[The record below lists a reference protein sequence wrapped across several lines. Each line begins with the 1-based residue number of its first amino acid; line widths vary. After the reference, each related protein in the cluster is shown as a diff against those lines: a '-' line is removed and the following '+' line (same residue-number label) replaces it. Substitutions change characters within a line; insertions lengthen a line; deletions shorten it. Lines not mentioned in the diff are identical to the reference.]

1 MAYLNLSFFSE
12 WIIMIKGIAKG
23 DICMSYIDIIKE
35 KAIADRKTIVLPET
49 NDKRTLIAAANIV
62 AEGIADIIMVG
73 NEEKIM
79 DGARWLEVE
88 LDGVTVIDPETCE
101 KFDEYAQLLYET
113 RKSKGMTIE
122 KATEILKKDYLTF
135 GVIMVK
141 ANDADGMVAGACH
154 ATADTLR
161 PALQIL
167 KTAPGVKLVSGFF
180 ILDVPDCEY
189 GENGTFLFADCG
201 LNQDPTAEEL
211 ADIAETS
218 AKSFKSLVGAKPII
232 AMLSHS
238 TKGSAKHPL
247 VDKVVEA
254 TRIAKETYPNL
265 CVDGELQADAAL
277 VPHIAKSK
285 APGSEVAGKANV
297 LVFPNLDCGN
307 ISYKLVQRLGKAE
320 AYGPML
326 QGIAKPVNDLSRGC
340 SWEDIVG
347 VVALTAVQAQLV

>member
-1 MAYLNLSFFSE
+1 
-12 WIIMIKGIAKG
+12 
-23 DICMSYIDIIKE
+23 MSYIDLIKE
-35 KAIADRKTIVLPET
+35 KARQDIRTIVLPET
-49 NDKRTLIAAANIV
+49 NDKRTLIAASRIL
-62 AEGIADIIMVG
+62 AEGIANIIMVG

-79 DGARWLEVE
+79 DGAGWLEVD
-88 LDGVTVIDPETCE
+88 LTGVTVVDPARCD
-101 KFDEYAQLLYET
+101 KLDEYVNLLYET
-113 RKSKGMTIE
+113 RKSKGMTEE
-122 KATEILKKDYLTF
+122 KAREILLKDYLTF

-154 ATADTLR
+154 ATADVLR
-161 PALQIL
+161 PSLQIL

-180 ILDVPDCEY
+180 ILDVPDCTM
-189 GENGTFLFADCG
+189 GEEGTFLFADCG

-211 ADIAETS
+211 AAIADTS
-218 AKSFKSLVGAKPII
+218 AKSFKQLVGAKPII

-247 VDKVVEA
+247 VDKVAEA
-254 TRIAKETYPNL
+254 TRIAHEEYPGL
-265 CVDGELQADAAL
+265 TLDGELQADAAL
-277 VPHIAKSK
+277 VPAIGKSK
-285 APGSEVAGKANV
+285 APGSEVAGNSNV
-297 LVFPNLDCGN
+297 LIFPNLDCGN
-307 ISYKLVQRLGKAE
+307 IGYKLVQRLAKAE

>member
-1 MAYLNLSFFSE
+1 
-12 WIIMIKGIAKG
+12 
-23 DICMSYIDIIKE
+23 MSYIDLMKE
-35 KAIADRKTIVLPET
+35 KARADKKTIVLPET
-49 NDKRTLIAAANIV
+49 NDKRTLIAASHILK
-62 AEGIADIIMVG
+62 EGIANLILVG

-79 DGARWLEVE
+79 DGAGWLEVE
-88 LDGVTVIDPETCE
+88 LDGAKIIDPETTD
-101 KFDEYAQLLYET
+101 KLDDYVNLLYET
-113 RKSKGMTIE
+113 RKNKGMTPE
-122 KATEILKKDYLTF
+122 KARETLLKDYLTF

-154 ATADTLR
+154 PTADTLR

-211 ADIAETS
+211 AAIADSS

-254 TRIAKETYPNL
+254 TKIAHEQYPHL
-265 CVDGELQADAAL
+265 CLDGELQTDAAL
-277 VPHIAKSK
+277 VPSVAKSK

-297 LVFPNLDCGN
+297 LIFPNLDCGN
-307 ISYKLVQRLGKAE
+307 IGYKLVQRLGKAE

-340 SWEDIVG
+340 SWEDIIG
-347 VVALTAVQAQLV
+347 VVALTAVQAQLA